1 MFLLDC
7 FVGFMKNLFKKI
19 KSETLMQVL
28 ATRLWQ
34 FREVLQ
40 GWIIGTGLVAS
51 AGSALTSRSAM
62 DEIIKVCSQETA

>member
-1 MFLLDC
+1 
-7 FVGFMKNLFKKI
+7 
-19 KSETLMQVL
+19 MQVL